1 MKKKRKGLF
10 KWFRKGSAGVT
21 VFEVMIALAL
31 FAVIITPVMRSFV
44 TAIKVNKRSRD
55 VMIATDV
62 ADAIM
67 EGIKGKTYEE
77 VVKALCSAPTG
88 FTTSVNDDKGSAK
101 LALSSINNNWYNQ
114 GHVGGMDSSKKILKK
129 GGAAMSLGDYSGDYE
144 CTYRN
149 LTSNN
154 CHPRTSDEID
164 DQMMAKKA
172 IAEIRTYFDPTLT
185 YEEYTATNDDKL
197 LYFGFNNVSDAYL
210 QYDDPDNISGKG
222 IPKMCYM
229 LYSRIEKD
237 SRFFDATVTFIP
249 RSHTSN
255 DSNPVMR
262 KDVGGGVYE
271 DSDSYFTYEVTV
283 KVYEYH
289 YDPFTNAWVGRF
301 AADGS
306 DTFDGA
312 PIAELHTGI
321 FNKSLNK

>member
-10 KWFRKGSAGVT
+10 KWFRKGSGGVT

-77 VVKALCSAPTG
+77 VVAALCSAPTG
-88 FTTSVNDDKGSAK
+88 FTTSVDDKEGSAK

-129 GGAAMSLGDYSGDYE
+129 GGAAMTLGDYTGDYE
-144 CTYRN
+144 STYRN
-149 LTSNN
+149 ISADNRHGFTA
-154 CHPRTSDEID
+154 DQVD
-164 DQMMAKKA
+164 DQAMAGKA
-172 IAEIRTYFDPTLT
+172 ITELRTFFDPTQT
-185 YEEYTATNDDKL
+185 YEEYTANNDDKL
-197 LYFGFNNVSDAYL
+197 LYFGFSSGL
-210 QYDDPDNISGKG
+210 QYTDDSNPSGKG
-222 IPKMCYM
+222 VPKLTYM

-237 SRFFDATVTFIP
+237 NRFFDATVTFLP
-249 RSHTSN
+249 RSHATN
-255 DSNPVMR
+255 DGNPTMR
-262 KDVGGGVYE
+262 KSVGGGGYE
-271 DSDSYFTYEVTV
+271 ESDSYFTYEVTV

-301 AADGS
+301 AVDG
-306 DTFDGA
+306 TNKFEGA

-321 FNKSLNK
+321 LNKSLNK